1 MVKET
6 AFYDILGVTPDAT
19 DAQLKKAYYVQAR
32 KVTALFPLPL
42 RAAWKASMLQ
52 DIQHITL
59 LALRYV
65 PACLCSATPTRT
77 PATPRRTRSS
87 RSWAPPTRCALSV
100 QPLFVSIP
108 TSHSSGSSRR
118 RPPLVDQGQLLETS
132 GGTSHRLCCCRVL
145 SDPDKRALL

>member
-42 RAAWKASMLQ
+42 RAAWKASLLQ

-65 PACLCSATPTRT
+65 PACLP
-77 PATPRRTRSS
+77 
-87 RSWAPPTRCALSV
+87 V
-100 QPLFVSIP
+100 QC
-108 TSHSSGSSRR
+108 H
-118 RPPLVDQGQLLETS
+118 
-132 GGTSHRLCCCRVL
+132 
-145 SDPDKRALL
+145 PDKNPGDPQAHEKFQELGAAYQVRVVCAAAVCKHPNQSQLWQLTSAATSS